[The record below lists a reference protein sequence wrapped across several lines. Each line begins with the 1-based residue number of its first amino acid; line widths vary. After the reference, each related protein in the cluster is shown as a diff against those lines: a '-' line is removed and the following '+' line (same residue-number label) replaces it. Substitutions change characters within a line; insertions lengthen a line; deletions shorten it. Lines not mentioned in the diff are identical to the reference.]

1 MREDI
6 GFICSLFTLYFR
18 KRGEGG
24 RQVPGASSCLVAA
37 PCVARM
43 VFGGRVGGC
52 FTLTSS
58 RAAWRETDC
67 VGGRA
72 KGGQRKKAEQ
82 CKKSA

>member
-1 MREDI
+1 M
-6 GFICSLFTLYFR
+6 
-18 KRGEGG
+18 
-24 RQVPGASSCLVAA
+24 PGASSCLVAV

-52 FTLTSS
+52 FTLMSR

-72 KGGQRKKAEQ
+72 KGGQREKAE
-82 CKKSA
+82 